1 MSETKWTQGPWV
13 VDERGTAHQPSVMAK
28 LSHVASVGNAQ
39 PWCEA
44 KPQWLANAQLIAAAP
59 DLYEALIAIMDDP
72 RGKGIDPEHRRMAR
86 AALAKAKGI

>member
-59 DLYEALIAIMDDP
+59 DLYAALEPYVNNCDNDECEYCI
-72 RGKGIDPEHRRMAR
+72 RAR
-86 AALAKAKGI
+86 AALAKARGEET